1 MILLWVFITM
11 GIYNFFLFIYF
22 RCHRCEFVGLIAPR
36 IQLEPLYSRLMH
48 QYALNLRF
56 QCTMGFDF
64 LTLCTNCAS
73 LLRELCV
80 RQTRSQP
87 VFLDLDF
94 VNCRTPYTVGYPI
107 YWNIISETVVT
118 SGSFRENIWNSFASE
133 NQILSRKY
141 VPVVHQ

>member
-1 MILLWVFITM
+1 MIITM
-11 GIYNFFLFIYF
+11 IITMIIIYF
-22 RCHRCEFVGLIAPR
+22 RCHRCELVGLIAPR

-73 LLRELCV
+73 LLHELCV

-87 VFLDLDF
+87 VFLDLEF
-94 VNCRTPYTVGYPI
+94 VESETADIVNTVTLSIVGRRNTVGYPI
-107 YWNIISETVVT
+107 Y
-118 SGSFRENIWNSFASE
+118 
-133 NQILSRKY
+133 
-141 VPVVHQ
+141 